1 MEEKQQ
7 EKRRFTYGPVPSRRL
22 GRSLGVSPI
31 PPKTCSYTCVYCQL
45 GKTTNLTSTRQSFYK
60 KEISSMRFSHEAK
73 TRVLI
78 TSLSLEMGSLP
89 SVKIWTG

>member
-1 MEEKQQ
+1 
-7 EKRRFTYGPVPSRRL
+7 
-22 GRSLGVSPI
+22 
-31 PPKTCSYTCVYCQL
+31 
-45 GKTTNLTSTRQSFYK
+45 
-60 KEISSMRFSHEAK
+60 MRFSHEAK